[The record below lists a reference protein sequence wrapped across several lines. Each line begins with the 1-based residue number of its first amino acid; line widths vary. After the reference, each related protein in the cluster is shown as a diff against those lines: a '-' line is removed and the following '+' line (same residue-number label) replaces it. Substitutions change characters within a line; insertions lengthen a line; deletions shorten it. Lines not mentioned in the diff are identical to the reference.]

1 MTAARRYGWFFLF
14 LAAAAGGLAL
24 CLYAQMTAFQLAEQ
38 TALAARHLWPG
49 FWGIR
54 LCMAAWV
61 VYLAVWCV
69 SLAMVRGGETGR
81 PGRAAALCGALA
93 LVPAALTIPVAL
105 QAAGLL

>member
-1 MTAARRYGWFFLF
+1 MIQNMIQIVTGML
-14 LAAAAGGLAL
+14 GSI
-24 CLYAQMTAFQLAEQ
+24 
-38 TALAARHLWPG
+38 G
-49 FWGIR
+49 FAVMFHVQKEKLPAIAMGSAIS
-54 LCMAAWV
+54 WV

-93 LVPAALTIPVAL
+93 LVPAALTVPVAL